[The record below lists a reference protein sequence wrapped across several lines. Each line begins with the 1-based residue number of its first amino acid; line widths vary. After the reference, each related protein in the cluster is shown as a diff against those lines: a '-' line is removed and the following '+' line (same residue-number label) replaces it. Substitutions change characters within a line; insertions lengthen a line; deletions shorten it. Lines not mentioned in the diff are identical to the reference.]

1 MSFLSKAIGIGVAAA
16 AAAVAVKVAKKYEEN
31 KELDALQEE
40 QEIPETDSSLDEEPQ
55 PYY

>member
-31 KELDALQEE
+31 EELDALQEE
-40 QEIPETDSSLDEEPQ
+40 QEIP
-55 PYY
+55 